1 MKHNI
6 DRLFLILS
14 LDFYLL
20 ITGIKRFTIYF
31 YISVTVNF
39 SILILLPDFE
49 IWLDIENG
57 ISP

>member
-20 ITGIKRFTIYF
+20 IIGIKRFTIYF
-31 YISVTVNF
+31 YISVTVSF